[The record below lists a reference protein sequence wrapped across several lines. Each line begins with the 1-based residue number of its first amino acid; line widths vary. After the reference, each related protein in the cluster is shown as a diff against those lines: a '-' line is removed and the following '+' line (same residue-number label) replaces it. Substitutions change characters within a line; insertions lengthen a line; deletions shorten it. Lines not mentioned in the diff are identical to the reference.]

1 MEIHTGDLFPSRGKL
16 IMAET
21 KFKIGNPVS
30 FDDVI
35 IDTNEETNLDPNDDH
50 SLEPNWPRADDETVE
65 LENDIIIILPRI
77 ITDEGCEDSIS
88 IHQNEPFDDV
98 TIEN

>member
-1 MEIHTGDLFPSRGKL
+1 
-16 IMAET
+16 MAET

-65 LENDIIIILPRI
+65 LENDIIITRY
-77 ITDEGCEDSIS
+77 
-88 IHQNEPFDDV
+88 N
-98 TIEN
+98 TI